1 MNYELIRYLDEYIKQ
16 KRYRLINSV
25 LLYKNNEL
33 ILERYYNKFNELSRN
48 NIKSIWKSILS
59 ICIGICLDMGYIKSF
74 DEPISNYLTEFSENI
89 HPYHKLITI
98 QHLLTMSSGIYWN
111 GGIHYHCPMMEQI
124 RRSKNPIKEL
134 ADTSIANMPGTKFV
148 YKEFD
153 VILLSALI
161 NRATKMSCY
170 DFCKKHLYDPLD
182 IKSDEW
188 AKLKDGTDYNVNN
201 SILESKSDLSAKD
214 LSKLG
219 YMLLK
224 NDGNIVNKKYIL
236 QATSPLVGANNYG
249 YLFWILND
257 GFAGLGYGGQELRI
271 LPDKNIVYVIQA
283 TATSQNK
290 AYGDVFEELL
300 KLI

>member
-1 MNYELIRYLDEYIKQ
+1 MNYEFIRYLDEYIKQ

-25 LLYKNNEL
+25 LLYKDNEL
-33 ILERYYNKFNELSRN
+33 ILERYYNRFNELSRN

-59 ICIGICLDMGYIKSF
+59 ICVGICIDKGYIKNL
-74 DEPISNYLTEFSENI
+74 DEPILNYLTEFSENI

-98 QHLLTMSSGIYWN
+98 RHLLTMTSGIYWN
-111 GGIHYHCPMMEQI
+111 GGVHYHCPMMEQI

-170 DFCKKHLYDPLD
+170 DFCKKYLYDPLD

-188 AKLKDGTDYNVNN
+188 ARLKDGTDYTVDN
-201 SILESKSDLSAKD
+201 SILESRSDLSAKD
-214 LSKLG
+214 LGKLG
-219 YMLLK
+219 YMLLR
-224 NDGNIVNKKYIL
+224 NDGSVVNEKYIL
-236 QATSPLVGANNYG
+236 QATSPSACANNYG
-249 YLFWILND
+249 YLFWILNE
-257 GFAGLGYGGQELRI
+257 GFAGLGYGGQELKI

-283 TATSQNK
+283 TATNQDK